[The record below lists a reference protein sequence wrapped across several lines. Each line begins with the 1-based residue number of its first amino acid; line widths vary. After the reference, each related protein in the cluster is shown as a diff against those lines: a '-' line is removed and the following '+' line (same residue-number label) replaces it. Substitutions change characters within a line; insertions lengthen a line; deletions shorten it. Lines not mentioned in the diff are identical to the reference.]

1 MEKNDNNS
9 LKYAQ
14 YRKVVG
20 VYKYIE
26 TKISLNNSPN
36 DDLLVVNFK
45 KNLEDVRKVKS
56 RIRNC

>member
-14 YRKVVG
+14 CRKVDG

-26 TKISLNNSPN
+26 TKISLNNYPN

-45 KNLEDVRKVKS
+45 KILEDVRKVKS